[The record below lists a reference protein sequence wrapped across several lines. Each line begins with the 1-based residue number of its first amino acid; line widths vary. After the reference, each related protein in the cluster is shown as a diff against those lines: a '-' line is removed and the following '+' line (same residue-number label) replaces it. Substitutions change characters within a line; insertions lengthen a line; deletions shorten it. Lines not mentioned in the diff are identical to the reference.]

1 MKKMNHLLLIGLL
14 AAYVLVFTLWSA
26 LKPPQSISLSERRP
40 LNQAPSLSI
49 ETLFSG
55 QFMDKMEPYLQDQ
68 FPLREPFRRLKS
80 LITFNLLKQKDH
92 YGIYV
97 HDGVAAKLET
107 PMAPNRI
114 PYLAGTFQG
123 LINHEL
129 KDSQG
134 RIWFALIPDKSQY
147 LAPAAGLPT
156 ANHEDI
162 LEQLQQE
169 LDHVNILDLKPQLSL
184 KDFYRTDLH
193 WRQEALLPL
202 ANYLAKEMDIS
213 FNSNYQSQTLDN
225 PFYGV
230 YQSQAALSLPADT
243 VHYLTNEKLA
253 AIKVFDFET
262 QKTTSIYD
270 LEAGAGVDPY
280 SLFLSGA
287 KALLTLENPN
297 STTNRELIVFRDSF
311 GSSLI
316 PLLAQGYSKITL
328 VDIRYIAP
336 SRLKHLVSF
345 QGQDILFLYS
355 AQVLTDGSFLQ

>member
-1 MKKMNHLLLIGLL
+1 MKKINHLLLIGLL
-14 AAYVLVFTLWSA
+14 SAYVIVFTLWSA

-40 LNQAPSLSI
+40 LNQPPTLSI
-49 ETLFSG
+49 ETLSSG
-55 QFMDKMEPYLQDQ
+55 QFMDKVEPYLQDQ

-80 LITFNLLKQKDH
+80 FITFNLLKQKDH

-97 HDGVAAKLET
+97 HDGIAAKLEA
-107 PMAPNRI
+107 PMTPNRI
-114 PYLAGTFQG
+114 PYLANTFQG
-123 LINHEL
+123 LIDHDL

-156 ANHEDI
+156 ANHENLI
-162 LEQLQQE
+162 TQLKKE
-169 LDHVNILDLKPQLSL
+169 LNHVSILDLKPQLSL

-202 ANYLAKEMDIS
+202 ASYLAKKMDIS
-213 FNSNYQSQTLDN
+213 LNSNYQTQTLDD

-230 YQSQAALSLPADT
+230 YQSQAALTLPADT
-243 VHYLTNEKLA
+243 IHYLTNKELA

-262 QKTTSIYD
+262 QKTISIYD
-270 LEAGAGVDPY
+270 FEAGTGADPY

-336 SRLKHLVSF
+336 SRLKHLISF
-345 QGQDILFLYS
+345 DGQDILFLYS

>member
-1 MKKMNHLLLIGLL
+1 MKKLNHLLLIGLL
-14 AAYVLVFTLWSA
+14 AAYVIVFTFWSG
-26 LKPPQSISLSERRP
+26 LKPPQNMSFSERRP
-40 LNQAPSLSI
+40 LNQAPSLNI
-49 ETLFSG
+49 ETLYSG
-55 QFMDKMEPYLQDQ
+55 QFMDKVEPYLQDQ
-68 FPLREPFRRLKS
+68 FPLREAFRRLKS

-97 HDGVAAKLET
+97 HDGIAAKLEA
-107 PMAPNRI
+107 PMTPNRI
-114 PYLAGTFQG
+114 PYLADNFQS
-123 LINHEL
+123 LIDHEL

-147 LAPAAGLPT
+147 LAPAAGLPI
-156 ANHEDI
+156 ANHENI
-162 LEQLQQE
+162 LAQLNEE
-169 LDHVNILDLKPQLSL
+169 LDHVKILDLKPQLSL

-202 ANYLAKEMDIS
+202 ASYLAKEMDFS
-213 FNSNYQSQTLDN
+213 FDDNYQTQTLDH
-225 PFYGV
+225 PFHGV

-243 VHYLTNEKLA
+243 IHYLSNDELA
-253 AIKVFDFET
+253 AIKVFDYET
-262 QKTTSIYD
+262 QKTLSVYD
-270 LEAGAGVDPY
+270 LDAGTGADPY

-336 SRLKHLVSF
+336 SRLKHLISF